1 MTLEIKRLDVWS
13 CVKVGFILFGILG
26 LIIGI
31 LYALMIGFITSL
43 MGPLGGTDIEPLAG
57 LFSGALGIF
66 MAFFMAIFYA
76 VMGAVATAITVWLY
90 NISAR
95 WVGGIIVNLDG
106 EKPLKFIPPEE
117 KPPDYKYE

>member
-31 LYALMIGFITSL
+31 FYALMIGFITSL
-43 MGPLGGTDIEPLAG
+43 MGPLGGSEIEPLAG

-90 NISAR
+90 NVCAR
-95 WVGGIIVNLDG
+95 WVGGIMVNLEG
-106 EKPLKFIPPEE
+106 GQAVTFGPPEE
-117 KPPDYKYE
+117 KPPNYKYE

>member
-13 CVKVGFILFGILG
+13 CVKVGFILFGIMG

-43 MGPLGGTDIEPLAG
+43 MGPLGGTDIEPLSG

-76 VMGAVATAITVWLY
+76 VMGAVTTAITVWLY
-90 NISAR
+90 NICAR
-95 WVGGIIVNLDG
+95 WVGGIIVNLNG
-106 EKPLKFIPPEE
+106 ETPLKFVPPEE
-117 KPPDYKYE
+117 KPPNYKYE

>member
-31 LYALMIGFITSL
+31 FYGLIISFIGSM
-43 MGPLGGTDIEPLAG
+43 MGPLGGTEIEPLAG

-76 VMGAVATAITVWLY
+76 VMGAIATAITAWLY
-90 NISAR
+90 NICAR
-95 WVGGIIVNLDG
+95 WVGGIVLNLDG
-106 EKPLKFIPPEE
+106 EKPLVFVPPEQ
-117 KPPDYKYE
+117 KPPSPQYE

>member
-26 LIIGI
+26 FIIGI
-31 LYALMIGFITSL
+31 FYALMIGFIGSL
-43 MGPLGGTDIEPLAG
+43 MGPLGGTEIEPLRG
-57 LFSGALGIF
+57 FFSGALGIF

-76 VMGAVATAITVWLY
+76 VMGAIATAITVWLY
-90 NISAR
+90 NVCAG
-95 WVGGIIVNLDG
+95 WVGGIIVNLNG
-106 EKPLKFIPPEE
+106 EKPLKFVPPEE

>member
-1 MTLEIKRLDVWS
+1 MTLEIKRLDIWS
-13 CVKVGFILFGILG
+13 CMKVSFILFGILG
-26 LIIGI
+26 LLIGI
-31 LYALMIGFITSL
+31 FYALIIGFIGGI
-43 MGPLGGTDIEPLAG
+43 MGPLAGADIEPLTG

-90 NISAR
+90 NVCAR

-106 EKPLKFIPPEE
+106 ERPLKFVPPEE
-117 KPPDYKYE
+117 KPPNYKYE